1 MAVTQFGRNVS
12 FSLTLHTWELIVT
25 SEVERK
31 MIILMGHPISYVIY
45 DQLQGQLTIFQM
57 YCSAS
62 LFLKKWMLCSFGM
75 NTSVYQ
81 HVHQIVQNL
90 GYQFLISKIL
100 ICPLPERIKKVRTVF
115 SQVVRRY
122 TSSLRRYDYL

>member
-45 DQLQGQLTIFQM
+45 DQLQGQLTIFQ
-57 YCSAS
+57 CIAR
-62 LFLKKWMLCSFGM
+62 LLCFLKNGCYVLL
-75 NTSVYQ
+75 V
-81 HVHQIVQNL
+81 
-90 GYQFLISKIL
+90 
-100 ICPLPERIKKVRTVF
+100 
-115 SQVVRRY
+115 
-122 TSSLRRYDYL
+122 